1 MAKKRD
7 VSRFAAGQMA
17 RSDAGHDKGK
27 LYVILKVEGENVLLV
42 DGLHK
47 TLEKPKKKNIRHVR
61 RMNYIDP
68 EIDARLNGNN
78 SFNLSLYNEDIRK
91 AIQLYEAR
99 CNVIGG

>member
-7 VSRFAAGQMA
+7 VSRFAAGQMI

-27 LYVILKVEGENVLLV
+27 LYVILKVEGESVLLA
-42 DGLHK
+42 DGVNK

-78 SFNLSLYNEDIRK
+78 SFNLSLNNEDIRK

>member
-1 MAKKRD
+1 
-7 VSRFAAGQMA
+7 MA

>member
-7 VSRFAAGQMA
+7 VSRFMAGQMA
-17 RSDAGHDKGK
+17 RSDAGHDRGK
-27 LYVILKVEGENVLLV
+27 LYVILEVVGETVLVV
-42 DGLHK
+42 DGINK

-68 EIDARLNGNN
+68 EIDARLNGTD
-78 SFNLSLYNEDIRK
+78 SLNNEDIRK
-91 AIQLYEAR
+91 AIGRYEAR

>member
-7 VSRFAAGQMA
+7 VSRFMAGQMA
-17 RSDAGHDKGK
+17 RSDAGHDLGK
-27 LYVILKVEGENVLLV
+27 LYVILEVVGETVLVV
-42 DGLHK
+42 DGINK

-68 EIDARLNGNN
+68 EIDARLNGTD
-78 SFNLSLYNEDIRK
+78 SLNNEDIRK
-91 AIQLYEAR
+91 AIGRYEAR

>member
-7 VSRFAAGQMA
+7 VSRFAAGQMI

-27 LYVILKVEGENVLLV
+27 LYVILKVEGESVLLA
-42 DGLHK
+42 DGVNK

>member
-47 TLEKPKKKNIRHVR
+47 ILEKPKKKKHKHLKKTEFFADLSA
-61 RMNYIDP
+61 YSP
-68 EIDARLNGNN
+68 LYDAHILKELK
-78 SFNLSLYNEDIRK
+78 S
-91 AIQLYEAR
+91 
-99 CNVIGG
+99 VIKKGGCCLG

>member
-7 VSRFAAGQMA
+7 VSRFAAGQLA

>member
-7 VSRFAAGQMA
+7 VRRFMAGQMA

-68 EIDARLNGNN
+68 AIDAKLNGTD
-78 SFNLSLYNEDIRK
+78 SLNNEDILK
-91 AIQLYEAR
+91 AIQRYERDAM
-99 CNVIGG
+99 

>member
-7 VSRFAAGQMA
+7 VSRFAAGQMI

-27 LYVILKVEGENVLLV
+27 LYVILKVEGESVLLA
-42 DGLHK
+42 DGVNK

-78 SFNLSLYNEDIRK
+78 SFNLSFNNEDIWK
-91 AIQLYEAR
+91 AIQLYAAK

>member
-47 TLEKPKKKNIRHVR
+47 TLEKPIKKNIRHVR

>member
-99 CNVIGG
+99 GNVIGG